1 MTMTELETTLE
12 MPLKRMTDDQ
22 LLDLERAFWTAMK
35 NRDAL
40 AVGRMTSEEC
50 TIVGASGVTAI
61 DSRTMARLV
70 GSAPYE
76 LREYMINGSK
86 ARITH
91 LSDDMVAIAYPVHEK
106 LEVEGKDVEL
116 EAFDASVWRR
126 EHGQWTCVLHTESIA
141 GDAFGRDRTPKA
153 ESAEA

>member
-1 MTMTELETTLE
+1 MTMTELE
-12 MPLKRMTDDQ
+12 MPLKRMSDDQ
-22 LLDLERAFWTAMK
+22 LLALEQAFWKAIQ

-50 TIVGASGVTAI
+50 TIVGATGVTPI
-61 DSRTMARLV
+61 DSRTMARMV

-76 LREYMINGSK
+76 LREYLINSSK

-106 LEVEGKDVEL
+106 LEVDGKDVEL

-126 EHGQWTCVLHTESIA
+126 EQGQWTCVLHTESIS
-141 GDAFGRDRTPKA
+141 GDPFGRDRKPVTETA
-153 ESAEA
+153 QA